1 MLRIHQATPADLDA
15 LRDVG
20 CTTYREHFAQ
30 IWSPGG
36 LQAFLDR
43 DFSHDALRQS
53 LEMSDSHSWLLA
65 SDDNAQVVGLAK
77 VNWSA
82 PAPIT
87 GEVGAELRKIYFLKS
102 AAGRGYGKRF
112 MQFICDQA
120 VERGER
126 SLWLTVLKSNSHAR
140 RFYAAFGFKWIGET
154 PFKTDLA
161 EIGMDVMELELKRR
175 GA

>member
-1 MLRIHQATPADLDA
+1 MLRIHQATPADLEA
-15 LRDVG
+15 LREVG

-53 LEMSDSHSWLLA
+53 LETSDSPLWLLA
-65 SDDNAQVVGLAK
+65 SGENAQVVGLAK

-87 GEVGAELRKIYFLKS
+87 GEVGAELDRKSTRLNSSHGYISYAVFCLKKKKQEQKQGKS
-102 AAGRGYGKRF
+102 ADPA
-112 MQFICDQA
+112 
-120 VERGER
+120 
-126 SLWLTVLKSNSHAR
+126 LT
-140 RFYAAFGFKWIGET
+140 
-154 PFKTDLA
+154 
-161 EIGMDVMELELKRR
+161 
-175 GA
+175 